1 MPVTTTA
8 PTDRDTFL
16 AALRA
21 ADILTPNQFTKAKS
35 LAPSGAAANAAAAL
49 VSAGLITQ
57 FQADRLLA
65 GRPDGYVLG
74 QYVVLEQI
82 GRGTMSRVYKA
93 KHRTMNRPVAIK
105 VLSAELTRTATAR
118 ESFQKEIRAAGK
130 LTHPNIVTA
139 YDANELHGRFYLVLE
154 FVDGPNLEVFVQ
166 QRGPLSVTDA
176 CAFIYQIATG
186 LQHAHEK
193 GMVHGDIKPAN
204 LLVARPSP
212 SAPLTIKIADF
223 GIPKATH
230 GADFAAPE
238 QLASSTLPVDHRADL
253 YSLGCVFFYL
263 LTGWPPFAGGTKE
276 EKIRRHLW
284 EELPPINRMR
294 SDVPPDIAAIVH
306 RLLAKH
312 PAARFASVAELRTHL
327 EATCVPVAI
336 PMEGEV
342 NFDMPVYPVQP
353 GHDSG
358 YLTGRAP
365 QPSGVHT
372 TPGSGTFSV
381 PSAESSPWSQLTDEL
396 AEGDTVPIAR
406 TETPPPTRRIKKP
419 LPNRERGAVPVWV
432 TASLLTT
439 VVLLSLMGIGAVVK
453 ILVK

>member
-8 PTDRDTFL
+8 PTDRDAFL

-35 LAPSGAAANAAAAL
+35 LAPAGPAANAATAIVA
-49 VSAGLITQ
+49 AGLITK

-65 GRPDGYVLG
+65 GRTDGYVLG
-74 QYVVLEQI
+74 QYAVLEQI

-93 KHRTMNRPVAIK
+93 KHRTMNRPVAVK
-105 VLSAELTRTATAR
+105 VLSAELTRTAATR
-118 ESFQKEIRAAGK
+118 ESFQREIRAAGK

-139 YDANELHGRFYLVLE
+139 YDVNELHGRFYLVLE
-154 FVDGPNLEVFVQ
+154 FVDGPNLELFVQ
-166 QRGPLSVTDA
+166 QRGPLPVNDA

-186 LQHAHEK
+186 LRHAHEK

-230 GADFAAPE
+230 GADFGAPE

-263 LTGWPPFAGGTKE
+263 LTGWPPFAGGTTE
-276 EKIRRHLW
+276 EKIRRHLR

-294 SDVPPDIAAIVH
+294 SDIPPDVAAIVH
-306 RLLAKH
+306 RMLAKH
-312 PAARFASVAELRTHL
+312 PAARFASAAEVLAHL

-342 NFDMPVYPVQP
+342 NFDMPVYSVQP

-358 YLTGRAP
+358 YLTGRATP
-365 QPSGVHT
+365 PSGNHT
-372 TPGSGTFSV
+372 QPGSGTFSV
-381 PSAESSPWSQLTDEL
+381 PPAEPSPWSQLTDEM
-396 AEGDTVPIAR
+396 AEGDTIPIKR
-406 TETPPPTRRIKKP
+406 TDTPSPTKRLKKP
-419 LPNRERGAVPVWV
+419 NPDHGAVPVWV
-432 TASLLTT
+432 TVCLLAT